1 MKNRIS
7 RKGVLMERER
17 FKLDYEGKL
26 PQIESNTLINSL
38 LHVTAAIQEI
48 NAELNKESNIKTT
61 LQIKINA
68 FSPGSF
74 FVDLELLRDIS
85 KDLLPAAAFVGGH
98 IDINTIIK
106 VLIEF
111 IKLKLFLKGKK
122 PEKIEKSGDE
132 VTITGSNG
140 NTTVVNI
147 RTFNHYTGNV
157 IINEEVSKNFETLRE
172 DAAIDA
178 FKLTD
183 KNDKPLVGVD
193 KKDFGILTSRN
204 ELLEEQIKTLPVS
217 NADLYIL
224 KVVFEE
230 GRKWDFY
237 YQGNKIS
244 AAMDDKAFAERINS
258 GEKFAKGDA
267 LVCNLEIEQ
276 VFNTD
281 VNTYVNK
288 SYRVL
293 KVLDHKPRPE
303 QGELLP
309 PT

>member
-7 RKGVLMERER
+7 RKGFSMERGR

-26 PQIESNTLINSL
+26 PQIDSNTLINSL
-38 LHVTAAIQEI
+38 LHITAAIQEI

-74 FVDLELLRDIS
+74 LVDLELFREIS
-85 KDLLPAAAFVGGH
+85 KDLLPTVAFVGSH
-98 IDINTIIK
+98 IDINTMIK

-111 IKLKLFLKGKK
+111 IKLKLFLRGKK
-122 PEKIEKSGDE
+122 PEKIDRSGNE
-132 VTITGSNG
+132 VTITGPDG

-147 RTFNHYTGNV
+147 RTFNQYAGNLIV
-157 IINEEVSKNFETLRE
+157 NEEVTKNFETLR
-172 DAAIDA
+172 DDPAIDG

-183 KNDKPLVGVD
+183 KKHKPLVGVD
-193 KKDFGILTSRN
+193 KKDFSSLTSRN
-204 ELLEEQIKTLPVS
+204 ELLEEKIKTLPVS
-217 NADLYIL
+217 RADLYIL

-230 GRKWDFY
+230 GRKWEFY
-237 YQGNKIS
+237 YEGNKIS
-244 AAMDDKAFAERINS
+244 ATMGDKAFAKTINS

-267 LVCNLEIEQ
+267 LVCDLEIEQ
-276 VFNTD
+276 VFNAD
-281 VNTYVNK
+281 VNTFVNK

-293 KVLDHKPRPE
+293 KVLDHTPRPE
-303 QGELLP
+303 QTSLLP
-309 PT
+309 PS